1 MLSKHNKQVSQM
13 NEVECISNIFI
24 NDVEKNF
31 KNFKESERGEKKYFS
46 HCFFFMIIIIYKK
59 LLFIK

>member
-31 KNFKESERGEKKYFS
+31 KNFKERKREGKKS
-46 HCFFFMIIIIYKK
+46 ISAIVFF
-59 LLFIK
+59 LS

>member
-1 MLSKHNKQVSQM
+1 M

-31 KNFKESERGEKKYFS
+31 KENERGEKSISAIVFFS
-46 HCFFFMIIIIYKK
+46 
-59 LLFIK
+59 